1 MLAMTRR
8 SGPGPSVKRLPP
20 TRCACSLLVLLCL
33 LGIPA
38 LAAAQ
43 APVEYRLS
51 FSEPEHRLMDVA
63 ITLRDV
69 PAGPLELRMS
79 RSSPGRYALHEFAK
93 NVFDVQVTD
102 GEGIALPV
110 TRPDPHAWS
119 VTGDAGT
126 VRVSYRIFGDRIDG
140 TYLAIDSTH
149 AHINMPAALMWARGF
164 EDRPVTV
171 QFEAPAGAD
180 WRVGTQLLPGADAG
194 TFTAPNLQYLMDS
207 PTEFSDFS
215 LRTFTLAEAPASPEV
230 RLAVH
235 HTGTAADLDAFAAD
249 VERIVWEARRV
260 YGEYPAF
267 DGNTYTFIADYLPW
281 ASGDGMEHRNST
293 ILTSA
298 SSIRTNRFG
307 LLDTVAHEFFHA
319 WNVERIRP
327 RSLEPFD
334 FERANMSGELWLA
347 EGFTSY
353 YGPLIIHRAGLRDTG
368 DYLAGLASNIN
379 RVQMSPGRSLRSAE
393 EMSRFAPFVDAAAP
407 IDRTSV
413 DNTFISYYTWG
424 AAIALGLDLTL
435 RDRTD
440 GNVTLDHF
448 MRALWETYGRPG
460 GSAPGYVDHPYTMAD
475 LKDALANVTGD
486 TGFVD
491 DFFSRFIEGHE
502 VVNYERLLARAG
514 LLVQPVSPGRAFAG
528 QLRLQDAQGR
538 PRVAGAVPFGSP
550 AYLAGL
556 ERDDVILAVAGL
568 GVTSAADFGRAI
580 DGRAPG
586 DEVALVF
593 ERRGERVTSVL
604 RLAERPEIE
613 IVRAEDAGQTVT
625 AGQRQFRDAWLNSPA
640 P

>member
-1 MLAMTRR
+1 MKRR
-8 SGPGPSVKRLPP
+8 FPARYVRPLP
-20 TRCACSLLVLLCL
+20 VLLAL
-33 LGIPA
+33 LGVPA
-38 LAAAQ
+38 FASAQ

-51 FSEPEHRLMDVA
+51 FSEAEHRLMDVA
-63 ITLRDV
+63 VTFRDV
-69 PAGPLELRMS
+69 PTGPLALRMS

-93 NVFDVQVTD
+93 NVFEVRVTD
-102 GEGIALPV
+102 DAGTALPV
-110 TRPDPHAWS
+110 AQPNPHQWT
-119 VTGDAGT
+119 VTGHAGAVHVT
-126 VRVSYRIFGDRIDG
+126 YRIFGDRVDG

-164 EDRPVTV
+164 EDHPATV
-171 QFEAPAGAD
+171 QFDLPVGSG
-180 WRVGTQLLPGADAG
+180 WRIGTQLFPGSAPG

-207 PTEFSDFS
+207 PTELSAFA
-215 LRTFTLAEAPASPEV
+215 LRTFSPGDAPESPLV
-230 RLAVH
+230 RVAVH
-235 HTGTAADLDAFAAD
+235 HAGTDADVDGFAED
-249 VERIVWEARRV
+249 VERIVLEAERV
-260 YGEYPAF
+260 FEEYPAF
-267 DGNTYTFIADYLPW
+267 DDNSYTFIADYLPW

-298 SSIRTNRFG
+298 SSIRTNRSG

-327 RSLEPFD
+327 QSLEPFD

-353 YGPLIIHRAGLRDTG
+353 YGPLIMLRAGLIELRDFT
-368 DYLAGLASNIN
+368 ARFAASIN
-379 RVQMSPGRSLRSAE
+379 RVQMSPGRGVRSAE

-424 AAIALGLDLTL
+424 STIALGLDLTL

-440 GNVTLDHF
+440 GRVTLDHY
-448 MRALWETYGRPG
+448 MRALWQTHGKPG
-460 GSAPGYVDHPYTMAD
+460 GGAPGDVDHPYTKAD
-475 LKDALANVTGD
+475 LKDALASVSGD
-486 TGFVD
+486 ASFAD
-491 DFFSRFIEGHE
+491 DFFARFIEGHE
-502 VVNYERLLARAG
+502 VPNYAPLLARAG
-514 LLVQPVSPGRAFAG
+514 FLVRAVAPGRAFAG

-556 ERDDVILAVAGL
+556 ERDDVILEVAGVN
-568 GVTSAADFGRAI
+568 VTTAADFTQAI
-580 DGRAPG
+580 ERRAPG
-586 DEVALVF
+586 DEVPLVF
-593 ERRGERVTSVL
+593 DRRGLRVAAVL

-613 IVRAEDAGQTVT
+613 IVRAEEVGQTLTVE
-625 AGQRQFRDAWLNSPA
+625 QRLFREEWLNSPA